1 MLPFSISHIMV
12 SWPLPEA
19 GVLQKGESMRQ
30 KWTEEELEE
39 GLRALIY
46 LLGDIPPEDADIDEL
61 KVLLKEEIK
70 CRADLKRLKML
81 RNPDFLEMVGS
92 YGCLSDV
99 NEATFGEVK
108 KIWQEIGA
116 QR

>member
-1 MLPFSISHIMV
+1 MV
-12 SWPLPEA
+12 SCLPPEA
-19 GVLQKGESMRQ
+19 GVLQQGESMRQ

-39 GLRALIY
+39 GIRALIY
-46 LLGDIPPEDADIDEL
+46 LLGDIPPEDADIEEL
-61 KVLLKEEIK
+61 QVLLKEEIK
-70 CRADLKRLKML
+70 CGADLKRLKML
-81 RNPDFLEMVGS
+81 RIPDFLELVGR

-108 KIWQEIGA
+108 EVWEEIGA

>member
-1 MLPFSISHIMV
+1 M
-12 SWPLPEA
+12 E
-19 GVLQKGESMRQ
+19 
-30 KWTEEELEE
+30 
-39 GLRALIY
+39 
-46 LLGDIPPEDADIDEL
+46 
-61 KVLLKEEIK
+61 VLLKEEII

-81 RNPDFLEMVGS
+81 RNRDFLKLVGS

-108 KIWQEIGA
+108 KIWEEIGA